1 MALALALA
9 ARGKGFTSPN
19 PCVGAVVVKNGEV
32 VGRGWHRA
40 YGADHAEVMAIDD
53 AGNAAKD
60 ADLFVTLEPCNH
72 FGKTP
77 PCTHKI
83 LAAGIRRVVAACPDP
98 NPKAAGGLSFLSQ
111 NGVEVC
117 CGLLQDQAETLIEDF
132 LWYVRHHTPFVI
144 LKCAAT
150 LDGRIA
156 TSTGESQWITCE
168 QSRAFGHK
176 IRGQVDAILVGS
188 GTLHAD
194 NPSLTCRIPGKN
206 TQDPARVI
214 LDTRL
219 TICEDANVIQ
229 QESTAPTIVVTG
241 PDVPLEKKDRLL
253 RKNVQVLEIGLNNNR
268 LDLCQL
274 MVRLGK
280 LSMTS
285 LLVEGGGTVAAS
297 ALSAGIVNKLVYF
310 VAPRLMG
317 GSDGKAVFEGKG
329 AEKLTDAVTL
339 EQMTVTRVGQDILV
353 QGYVKRADHL
363 SKNHFGR

>member
-1 MALALALA
+1 MQLALALA
-9 ARGKGFTSPN
+9 ARGRGFTSPN
-19 PCVGAVVVKNGEV
+19 PCVGAVVVKNGKV
-32 VGRGWHRA
+32 VGKGWHRA
-40 YGADHAEVMAIDD
+40 FGAAHAEVMAIDD
-53 AGNAAKD
+53 AGDAAGGG
-60 ADLFVTLEPCNH
+60 DLFVTLEPCNH

-98 NPKAAGGLSFLSQ
+98 NPKAAGGLDFLCQ
-111 NGVEVC
+111 NGIEVS
-117 CGLLQDQAETLIEDF
+117 CGLLQAEAETLIEDF

-156 TSTGESQWITCE
+156 TSTGDSQWITCE
-168 QSRAFGHK
+168 QSRAFGHE

-194 NPSLTCRIPGKN
+194 NPSLTCRIPGRQ
-206 TQDPARVI
+206 TRDPARVI

-219 TICEDANVIQ
+219 TISEEANVILQ
-229 QESTAPTIVVTG
+229 QSTAPTIVVTG
-241 PDVPLEKKDRLL
+241 PDVPAEKKDRLL
-253 RKNVQVLEIGLNNNR
+253 KKNIRFLETGLKDNR
-268 LDLCQL
+268 LDLRQL
-274 MVRLGK
+274 MVKLGDM
-280 LSMTS
+280 SVMS
-285 LLVEGGGTVAAS
+285 LLIEGGGTVAAS

-310 VAPRLMG
+310 LAPRLMG

-329 AEKLTDAVTL
+329 VEKLSDAVTL

-353 QGYVKRADHL
+353 QGYV
-363 SKNHFGR
+363 N

>member
-1 MALALALA
+1 
-9 ARGKGFTSPN
+9 
-19 PCVGAVVVKNGEV
+19 
-32 VGRGWHRA
+32 
-40 YGADHAEVMAIDD
+40 
-53 AGNAAKD
+53 
-60 ADLFVTLEPCNH
+60 
-72 FGKTP
+72 
-77 PCTHKI
+77 
-83 LAAGIRRVVAACPDP
+83 
-98 NPKAAGGLSFLSQ
+98 
-111 NGVEVC
+111 
-117 CGLLQDQAETLIEDF
+117 
-132 LWYVRHHTPFVI
+132 
-144 LKCAAT
+144 
-150 LDGRIA
+150 
-156 TSTGESQWITCE
+156 
-168 QSRAFGHK
+168 
-176 IRGQVDAILVGS
+176 VDAILVGS

-206 TQDPARVI
+206 SQDPARVI

-229 QESTAPTIVVTG
+229 QKSTAPTIVVTG

-253 RKNVQVLEIGLNNNR
+253 RKNVQVLEIGLKNNR

-274 MVRLGK
+274 MVKLGK

-353 QGYVKRADHL
+353 QGYVKPADRL